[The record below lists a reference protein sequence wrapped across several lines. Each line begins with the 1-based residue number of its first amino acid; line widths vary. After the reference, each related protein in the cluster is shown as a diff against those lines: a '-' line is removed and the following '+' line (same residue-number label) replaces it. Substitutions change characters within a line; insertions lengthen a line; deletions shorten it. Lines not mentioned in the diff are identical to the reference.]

1 MASGCYND
9 LKAALQHINQVL
21 TTLAA
26 DDTASATATDHIPD
40 SDDTN
45 VPDTCQILA
54 RYLPADKEQM
64 LGERAAHSE
73 QHLRSE

>member
-45 VPDTCQILA
+45 VPDTCQLIKSRCWESA
-54 RYLPADKEQM
+54 QRTQNNI
-64 LGERAAHSE
+64 
-73 QHLRSE
+73 